1 MPSVSVGTNRHS
13 RADATSPWTRRYQNP
28 TALDPRVVSIR
39 SPRGS
44 WSPPSV
50 TGDCPVVS
58 DHPSGALANPALLRQ
73 RTAAKLGPGPPT
85 PAVAGQGRDRC
96 ACVRIA
102 HRMVRVV
109 HTPAPPL
116 LPLFRSAHQAEL
128 LALVLINPDTE
139 NSLSDLARR
148 LGVHHATVN
157 REVDRLE
164 SAGLLRSRRVGNLRL
179 VQANPE
185 SPILPEVKALV
196 LKAVGP
202 AHIVAQEL
210 NRVPGIQAAWIYGSW
225 AERAAGQP
233 GPPPQDVDVLVIGSP
248 DRNAVHRAARAAEER
263 LGLDVN
269 ALVRSPEAWAR
280 PEEGFLITVRSG
292 ALVPVPLAEKP

>member
-1 MPSVSVGTNRHS
+1 
-13 RADATSPWTRRYQNP
+13 
-28 TALDPRVVSIR
+28 
-39 SPRGS
+39 
-44 WSPPSV
+44 
-50 TGDCPVVS
+50 VS
-58 DHPSGALANPALLRQ
+58 DHPSGALANPALFWQ
-73 RTAAKLGPGPPT
+73 RTAAKPGSRPPT
-85 PAVAGQGRDRC
+85 PNFAGQDRGRC
-96 ACVRIA
+96 AYVRIA
-102 HRMVRVV
+102 HIMVRVV
-109 HTPAPPL
+109 HKPAPPL
-116 LPLFRSAHQAEL
+116 LPLFRSTHQAEL
-128 LALVLINPDTE
+128 LVLVLINPDTE

-185 SPILPEVKALV
+185 SPILPEVRALV
-196 LKAVGP
+196 LKAIGP
-202 AHIVAQEL
+202 AHVVAQEL

-233 GPPPQDVDVLVIGSP
+233 GPPPRDLDVLVIGSP

-269 ALVRSPEAWAR
+269 VLVRSPEAWAR
-280 PEEGFLITVRSG
+280 PEEGFLITVRRG